1 MRIDLTNQRFGRL
14 LVLSKYDVIGK
25 GETRWL
31 CRCDC
36 GNECVVSRGGL
47 KGGKTQ
53 SCGCLQRERTSEIK
67 RKYNTYDLSGEYG
80 IGYTSK
86 GEEFYFDLED
96 YDKIK
101 DYCWCFNDQDY
112 VVAHN
117 KSGNNIRLHR
127 LILNINDKD
136 IIIDHKNR
144 RKNDNRK
151 SNLRIATKSENA
163 MNRPADIRSTTGYKG
178 VHKVGNK
185 YTANIGLNNETI
197 YLGIFDSME
206 DAAECRYRNEKEIF
220 GEFAYN
226 EEVIIND

>member
-1 MRIDLTNQRFGRL
+1 MRVDLTNQRFGRL
-14 LVLSKYDVIGK
+14 LVLSKYDVVGK

-112 VVAHN
+112 IVAHN

-127 LILNINDKD
+127 LILNINNKD

>member
-1 MRIDLTNQRFGRL
+1 MRVDLTNQRFGRL
-14 LVLSKYDVIGK
+14 LVLSKYDVVGK

-31 CRCDC
+31 CQCDC

-53 SCGCLQRERTSEIK
+53 SCGCLQRERASEIK

-117 KSGNNIRLHR
+117 KSGNNIRFHR

-151 SNLRIATKSENA
+151 SNLRVATKSENA
-163 MNRPADIRSTTGYKG
+163 MNRPTDIRSTTGYKG

>member
-1 MRIDLTNQRFGRL
+1 MRVDLTNQRFGRL
-14 LVLSKYDVIGK
+14 LVLSKYDVVGK

>member
-14 LVLSKYDVIGK
+14 LVLSKYDVVGK

-86 GEEFYFDLED
+86 GKEFYFDLED

-127 LILNINDKD
+127 LILNINNKD

-163 MNRPADIRSTTGYKG
+163 MNRPTDIRSTTGYKG

>member
-1 MRIDLTNQRFGRL
+1 MRVDLRNQRFGRL
-14 LVLSKYDVIGK
+14 LVLSKYDVVGK

-112 VVAHN
+112 IVAHN

-163 MNRPADIRSTTGYKG
+163 MNRPTDIRSTTGYKG

>member
-14 LVLSKYDVIGK
+14 LVLSKYDVVGK

>member
-117 KSGNNIRLHR
+117 KSGNNIRFHR

-144 RKNDNRK
+144 RRNDNRK

-163 MNRPADIRSTTGYKG
+163 MNRPTDIRSTTGYKG

-197 YLGIFDSME
+197 YLGIFDSAE

>member
-1 MRIDLTNQRFGRL
+1 MRIDLTDQRFGRL
-14 LVLSKYDVIGK
+14 LVLSKYDVVGK

-31 CRCDC
+31 CKCDC

-53 SCGCLQRERTSEIK
+53 SCGCLQRERISEIK

-127 LILNINDKD
+127 LILNINNKD

-163 MNRPADIRSTTGYKG
+163 MNRPTDIRSTTGYKG
-178 VHKVGNK
+178 VHKVGDK

-197 YLGIFDSME
+197 YLGIFDSIE
-206 DAAECRYRNEKEIF
+206 DAIECRYRNEKEIF

>member
-1 MRIDLTNQRFGRL
+1 MRVDLTNQRFGRL
-14 LVLSKYDVIGK
+14 LVLSKYDVVGK

-53 SCGCLQRERTSEIK
+53 SCGCLQRERISEIK

>member
-14 LVLSKYDVIGK
+14 LVLSKYDVVGK

-226 EEVIIND
+226 EEVITND

>member
-1 MRIDLTNQRFGRL
+1 MRVDLTNQRFGRL

-226 EEVIIND
+226 EEVITND

>member
-14 LVLSKYDVIGK
+14 LVLSKYDVVGK

-136 IIIDHKNR
+136 IIIEDKNR

-197 YLGIFDSME
+197 YLGIFDSVE

-226 EEVIIND
+226 EEVITND

>member
-1 MRIDLTNQRFGRL
+1 MRVDLTNQRFGRL
-14 LVLSKYDVIGK
+14 LVLSKYDVVGK

-226 EEVIIND
+226 EEVITND